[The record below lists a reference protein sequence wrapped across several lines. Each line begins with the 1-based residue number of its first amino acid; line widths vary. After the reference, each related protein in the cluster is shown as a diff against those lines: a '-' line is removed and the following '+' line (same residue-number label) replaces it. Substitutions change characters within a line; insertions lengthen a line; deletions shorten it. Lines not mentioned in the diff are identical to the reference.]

1 MNMDECAN
9 VRVEGRVQGVG
20 FRAFVHHQAT
30 TAGLSGWVRN
40 LSDGAV
46 EIQLEGPR
54 AAIETVLPRV
64 RQGPPGS
71 RVDLV
76 KVDWSRVNRQT
87 EGFKILR

>member
-46 EIQLEGPR
+46 EIQLEGHG
-54 AAIETVLPRV
+54 LPS
-64 RQGPPGS
+64 RQFSPGFGK
-71 RVDLV
+71 DLLV
-76 KVDWSRVNRQT
+76 PVW
-87 EGFKILR
+87 IW

>member
-1 MNMDECAN
+1 MDMGECAN

-20 FRAFVHHQAT
+20 FRAFVQNQAT

-40 LSDGAV
+40 LPDGAV
-46 EIQLEGPR
+46 EIQLEGR
-54 AAIETVLPRV
+54 RDAIETVLPRV

-71 RVDLV
+71 RVDSV
-76 KVDWSRVNRQT
+76 QVDWRQANRQT